1 MSAYLGTACH
11 GFPNAFILVGP
22 NTALGHS
29 SMIYMIESQVAYVM
43 EALRATARNGAVEI
57 DVRPEVQAA
66 YAEEIQS
73 KLAGTVWNSGGC
85 HSWYLDARGR
95 NTTLWPTFTFR
106 FRQRTRAFDPSD
118 YLRGALRRV

>member
-11 GFPNAFILVGP
+11 GFPNAFNLVGP
-22 NTALGHS
+22 NTALSHS

-43 EALRATARNGAVEI
+43 EALRATARYGAVEI

-66 YAEEIQS
+66 YAEEIQG

-85 HSWYLDARGR
+85 GSWYLDAHGR

-118 YLRGALRRV
+118 YLLGALRRI